1 MPLHIDNL
9 VSRVRTAGEDA
20 DDRGWSEDQ
29 LDQLVELVRERLSR
43 DRRDAE
49 QVADAT
55 RIATDVHAT
64 GSVE

>member
-9 VSRVRTAGEDA
+9 VSRVRTADGDAVGGE
-20 DDRGWSEDQ
+20 WSEEQ
-29 LDQLVELVRERLSR
+29 LDRLVELVRERLAR

-55 RIATDVHAT
+55 RIGADALAA
-64 GSVE
+64 GSAE